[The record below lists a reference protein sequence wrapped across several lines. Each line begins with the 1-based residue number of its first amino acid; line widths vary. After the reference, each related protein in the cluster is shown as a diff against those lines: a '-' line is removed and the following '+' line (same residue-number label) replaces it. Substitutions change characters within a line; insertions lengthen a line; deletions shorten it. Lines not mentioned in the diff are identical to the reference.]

1 MQKKKE
7 DINEKSFESIFN
19 DLNDELSN
27 NSNMDRKQEL
37 NDLAEKIDNLA
48 SKINKKKEKKN
59 NNSSSN
65 GSNSQTSGENINKIN
80 YIDDKG
86 NNPNIKNI
94 FII

>member
-27 NSNMDRKQEL
+27 NSNMDRKQGL
-37 NDLAEKIDNLA
+37 NDLAEKIDNIA

-65 GSNSQTSGENINKIN
+65 GSNSQTSGGNINKIN

-86 NNPNIKNI
+86 NNPNSKNI

>member
-1 MQKKKE
+1 
-7 DINEKSFESIFN
+7 
-19 DLNDELSN
+19 
-27 NSNMDRKQEL
+27 MDRKQGL
-37 NDLAEKIDNLA
+37 NDLAEKIDNIA

-65 GSNSQTSGENINKIN
+65 GSNSQTSGGNINKIN

-86 NNPNIKNI
+86 NNPNSKNI